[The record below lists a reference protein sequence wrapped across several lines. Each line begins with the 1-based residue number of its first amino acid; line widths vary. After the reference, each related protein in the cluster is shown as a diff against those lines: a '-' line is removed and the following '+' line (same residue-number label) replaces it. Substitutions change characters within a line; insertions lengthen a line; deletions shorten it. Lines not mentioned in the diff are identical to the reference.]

1 MSYFPFMIELN
12 NERCLIAG
20 GGTVAYRK
28 ACSMLEFGAVVMV
41 VSPEFCPELLE
52 LAEQMNTPDKY
63 CAATGDDRKDVTTGD
78 CKTDVV
84 ASVCKTDVTT
94 GVCKTDAV
102 TGDCKKCVEIQRMEQ
117 DNCGAGENFADYPGH
132 LTLIKR
138 CVQPQDIDDAFV
150 VIMATDDEKVNHDM
164 AELCR
169 QQRILV
175 NVVDVKSDCGFYF
188 PAIIKDKEVVISV
201 STGGQSPVLAGTIK
215 RNIESHLGRSY
226 GDIAERMGEL
236 REQIKAQIDGEEERK
251 KAFQQMVRSLLDES

>member
-1 MSYFPFMIELN
+1 MPDRRRRNCCIQKGVQH
-12 NERCLIAG
+12 AG
-20 GGTVAYRK
+20 IWRGVT
-28 ACSMLEFGAVVMV
+28 V

-52 LAEQMNTPDKY
+52 LVEQVNTPDKY
-63 CAATGDDRKDVTTGD
+63 CAATSDDRG
-78 CKTDVV
+78 
-84 ASVCKTDVTT
+84 SV
-94 GVCKTDAV
+94 
-102 TGDCKKCVEIQRMEQ
+102 
-117 DNCGAGENFADYPGH
+117 ENFADYSGC
-132 LTLIKR
+132 LTLVKR
-138 CVQPQDIDDAFV
+138 RVQPQDIDGAFV

>member
-28 ACSMLEFGAVVMV
+28 ACSMLEFGAVVTV

-52 LAEQMNTPDKY
+52 LAEQMNTSDKY
-63 CAATGDDRKDVTTGD
+63 CAATG
-78 CKTDVV
+78 
-84 ASVCKTDVTT
+84 VCKTN
-94 GVCKTDAV
+94 AV
-102 TGDCKKCVEIQRMEQ
+102 TSDCKKCVEIQRMGQ

>member
-1 MSYFPFMIELN
+1 MSYFPFMIELD

-28 ACSMLEFGAVVMV
+28 VCSMLEFGAVVTV
-41 VSPEFCPELLE
+41 VSPEFCSELLE
-52 LAEQMNTPDKY
+52 LAEHH
-63 CAATGDDRKDVTTGD
+63 AR
-78 CKTDVV
+78 
-84 ASVCKTDVTT
+84 
-94 GVCKTDAV
+94 
-102 TGDCKKCVEIQRMEQ
+102 
-117 DNCGAGENFADYPGH
+117 

-138 CVQPQDIDDAFV
+138 CVQPQDIDGAFV

-215 RNIESHLGRSY
+215 RNIESHLGRNY

-236 REQIKAQIDGEEERK
+236 REQVKAQIDGEEERK
-251 KAFQQMVRSLLDES
+251 KAFQQMVRSLLDEC

>member
-28 ACSMLEFGAVVMV
+28 VCSMLEFGAVVTV

-52 LAEQMNTPDKY
+52 LAEQMNMSDKY
-63 CAATGDDRKDVTTGD
+63 CAATSDDRTDAATGD
-78 CKTDVV
+78 CKTDVAISKGKTCV
-84 ASVCKTDVTT
+84 AVQSRV
-94 GVCKTDAV
+94 
-102 TGDCKKCVEIQRMEQ
+102 Q
-117 DNCGAGENFADYPGH
+117 DEYGAGEFFADYPRR

-138 CVQPQDIDDAFV
+138 RVQPQDIDDAFV

-169 QQRILV
+169 KKRILV
-175 NVVDVKSDCGFYF
+175 NVVDVKADCGFYF

-215 RNIESHLGRSY
+215 RNIESHLDRSY

-236 REQIKAQIDGEEERK
+236 REQIKAQVDGEEERK
-251 KAFQQMVRSLLDES
+251 KAFQQMVRSLLDEC

>member
-28 ACSMLEFGAVVMV
+28 VCSMLEFGAVVTV

-52 LAEQMNTPDKY
+52 LAEQVNTSDKC
-63 CAATGDDRKDVTTGD
+63 CAATSDDTIYETVQSR
-78 CKTDVV
+78 
-84 ASVCKTDVTT
+84 S
-94 GVCKTDAV
+94 
-102 TGDCKKCVEIQRMEQ
+102 Q
-117 DNCGAGENFADYPGH
+117 DEHGFQENQADR

-138 CVQPQDIDDAFV
+138 CVQPQDIDGAFV

-175 NVVDVKSDCGFYF
+175 NVVDVKADCEFYF

-236 REQIKAQIDGEEERK
+236 REQVKAQIDGEEERK
-251 KAFQQMVRSLLDES
+251 KAFQQMVRSLLDEC

>member
-1 MSYFPFMIELN
+1 MIELN

-28 ACSMLEFGAVVMV
+28 VCSMLEFGAVVTV

-52 LAEQMNTPDKY
+52 LAERLCVSDK
-63 CAATGDDRKDVTTGD
+63 C
-78 CKTDVV
+78 
-84 ASVCKTDVTT
+84 SS
-94 GVCKTDAV
+94 
-102 TGDCKKCVEIQRMEQ
+102 
-117 DNCGAGENFADYPGH
+117 GH
-132 LTLIKR
+132 LTLVKR
-138 CVQPQDIDDAFV
+138 CVQPQDIDGAFV

-188 PAIIKDKEVVISV
+188 PAIIKDKEIVISV

>member
-28 ACSMLEFGAVVMV
+28 VCSMLEFGAVVTV

-52 LAEQMNTPDKY
+52 LAERLRVSDKY
-63 CAATGDDRKDVTTGD
+63 R
-78 CKTDVV
+78 
-84 ASVCKTDVTT
+84 S
-94 GVCKTDAV
+94 
-102 TGDCKKCVEIQRMEQ
+102 
-117 DNCGAGENFADYPGH
+117 GH
-132 LTLIKR
+132 LTLVKR
-138 CVQPQDIDDAFV
+138 CVQPQDIVSAFV
-150 VIMATDDEKVNHDM
+150 VIMATDDEKVNHEM

-175 NVVDVKSDCGFYF
+175 NVVDVKADCGFYF

>member
-28 ACSMLEFGAVVMV
+28 VCSMLEFGAVVTV
-41 VSPEFCPELLE
+41 VSPEFCPELLK
-52 LAEQMNTPDKY
+52 LAEHP
-63 CAATGDDRKDVTTGD
+63 AR
-78 CKTDVV
+78 
-84 ASVCKTDVTT
+84 
-94 GVCKTDAV
+94 
-102 TGDCKKCVEIQRMEQ
+102 
-117 DNCGAGENFADYPGH
+117 

-138 CVQPQDIDDAFV
+138 CVQPQDIDGAFV
-150 VIMATDDEKVNHDM
+150 VIMATDDEKVNHEM

-175 NVVDVKSDCGFYF
+175 NVVDVKADCGFYF

>member
-12 NERCLIAG
+12 NERCLIAV

-28 ACSMLEFGAVVMV
+28 VCSMLEFGAVVTV

-52 LAEQMNTPDKY
+52 LAEQVNTPDKY
-63 CAATGDDRKDVTTGD
+63 CAATSDDRG
-78 CKTDVV
+78 
-84 ASVCKTDVTT
+84 SV
-94 GVCKTDAV
+94 
-102 TGDCKKCVEIQRMEQ
+102 
-117 DNCGAGENFADYPGH
+117 ENFADYSGC
-132 LTLIKR
+132 LTLVKR
-138 CVQPQDIDDAFV
+138 RVQPQDIDGAFV

>member
-28 ACSMLEFGAVVMV
+28 VCSMLEFGAVVTV
-41 VSPEFCPELLE
+41 VSPEFCPELLK
-52 LAEQMNTPDKY
+52 LAEHP
-63 CAATGDDRKDVTTGD
+63 AR
-78 CKTDVV
+78 
-84 ASVCKTDVTT
+84 
-94 GVCKTDAV
+94 
-102 TGDCKKCVEIQRMEQ
+102 
-117 DNCGAGENFADYPGH
+117 

-138 CVQPQDIDDAFV
+138 CVQPQDIDGAFV
-150 VIMATDDEKVNHDM
+150 VIMATDDGKVNHEM

-175 NVVDVKSDCGFYF
+175 NVVDVKADCGFYF

>member
-28 ACSMLEFGAVVMV
+28 VCSMLEFGAVVTV

-52 LAEQMNTPDKY
+52 LAEQVNTPGKY
-63 CAATGDDRKDVTTGD
+63 CSATSDDRG
-78 CKTDVV
+78 
-84 ASVCKTDVTT
+84 SV
-94 GVCKTDAV
+94 
-102 TGDCKKCVEIQRMEQ
+102 
-117 DNCGAGENFADYPGH
+117 ENFADYSGC
-132 LTLIKR
+132 LTLVKR
-138 CVQPQDIDDAFV
+138 RVQPQDIDGAFV

>member
-28 ACSMLEFGAVVMV
+28 VCSMLEFGAVVTV

-52 LAEQMNTPDKY
+52 LVEQVNTLDKY
-63 CAATGDDRKDVTTGD
+63 CAATSDDRG
-78 CKTDVV
+78 
-84 ASVCKTDVTT
+84 SV
-94 GVCKTDAV
+94 
-102 TGDCKKCVEIQRMEQ
+102 
-117 DNCGAGENFADYPGH
+117 ENFADYSGC
-132 LTLIKR
+132 LTLVKR
-138 CVQPQDIDDAFV
+138 RVQPQDIDGAFV

>member
-28 ACSMLEFGAVVMV
+28 VCSMLEFGAVATV

-52 LAEQMNTPDKY
+52 LADRINTSDKY
-63 CAATGDDRKDVTTGD
+63 CAATSDDRTDVAAGD
-78 CKTDVV
+78 CKTDAAISKGKTCV
-84 ASVCKTDVTT
+84 AVQSRV
-94 GVCKTDAV
+94 
-102 TGDCKKCVEIQRMEQ
+102 Q
-117 DNCGAGENFADYPGH
+117 DEHGAGEIFADYPGR

-169 QQRILV
+169 QKRILV
-175 NVVDVKSDCGFYF
+175 NVVDVKADCGFYF

-215 RNIESHLGRSY
+215 RNIESHLDRSY

-251 KAFQQMVRSLLDES
+251 KAFQQMVRSLLDEC

>member
-28 ACSMLEFGAVVMV
+28 VCSMLEFGAVVTV

-52 LAEQMNTPDKY
+52 LAEQVNTPDKY
-63 CAATGDDRKDVTTGD
+63 CAATNDG
-78 CKTDVV
+78 C
-84 ASVCKTDVTT
+84 
-94 GVCKTDAV
+94 
-102 TGDCKKCVEIQRMEQ
+102 
-117 DNCGAGENFADYPGH
+117 
-132 LTLIKR
+132 LTLVKR
-138 CVQPQDIDDAFV
+138 RVQPQDIDGAFV

>member
-28 ACSMLEFGAVVMV
+28 ACSMLEFGAVVTV

-63 CAATGDDRKDVTTGD
+63 CAATGGDRK
-78 CKTDVV
+78 
-84 ASVCKTDVTT
+84 DVTT

-102 TGDCKKCVEIQRMEQ
+102 TSDCKKCVEIQRMGQ

-150 VIMATDDEKVNHDM
+150 VIMATDDEKVNHEM

-175 NVVDVKSDCGFYF
+175 NVVDVKADCGFYF

>member
-28 ACSMLEFGAVVMV
+28 VCSMLEFGAVVTV

-52 LAEQMNTPDKY
+52 LAWRLCVSDKY
-63 CAATGDDRKDVTTGD
+63 
-78 CKTDVV
+78 
-84 ASVCKTDVTT
+84 SS
-94 GVCKTDAV
+94 
-102 TGDCKKCVEIQRMEQ
+102 
-117 DNCGAGENFADYPGH
+117 GH
-132 LTLIKR
+132 LTLVKR
-138 CVQPQDIDDAFV
+138 CVQPQDIDGAFV

-175 NVVDVKSDCGFYF
+175 NVVDVKADCGFYF

-226 GDIAERMGEL
+226 GNIAERMGEL

>member
-1 MSYFPFMIELN
+1 MSYFPFMIEMD

-28 ACSMLEFGAVVMV
+28 VCSMLEFGAVVTV

-52 LAEQMNTPDKY
+52 LAEHH
-63 CAATGDDRKDVTTGD
+63 AR
-78 CKTDVV
+78 
-84 ASVCKTDVTT
+84 
-94 GVCKTDAV
+94 
-102 TGDCKKCVEIQRMEQ
+102 
-117 DNCGAGENFADYPGH
+117 

-138 CVQPQDIDDAFV
+138 CVQPQDIDGAFV

-215 RNIESHLGRSY
+215 RNIESHLGRNY

-236 REQIKAQIDGEEERK
+236 REQVKAQIDGEEERK
-251 KAFQQMVRSLLDES
+251 KAFQQMVRSLLDEC

>member
-28 ACSMLEFGAVVMV
+28 VCSMLEFGAVVTV

-52 LAEQMNTPDKY
+52 LAERLCVSDK
-63 CAATGDDRKDVTTGD
+63 C
-78 CKTDVV
+78 
-84 ASVCKTDVTT
+84 SS
-94 GVCKTDAV
+94 
-102 TGDCKKCVEIQRMEQ
+102 
-117 DNCGAGENFADYPGH
+117 GH
-132 LTLIKR
+132 LTLVKR
-138 CVQPQDIDDAFV
+138 CVQPQDIDGAFV

>member
-28 ACSMLEFGAVVMV
+28 VCSMLEFGAVVTV
-41 VSPEFCPELLE
+41 VSSEFCPELLE
-52 LAEQMNTPDKY
+52 LAEHP
-63 CAATGDDRKDVTTGD
+63 AR
-78 CKTDVV
+78 
-84 ASVCKTDVTT
+84 
-94 GVCKTDAV
+94 
-102 TGDCKKCVEIQRMEQ
+102 
-117 DNCGAGENFADYPGH
+117 

-138 CVQPQDIDDAFV
+138 CVQPQDIVDAFV

-175 NVVDVKSDCGFYF
+175 NVVDVKADCGFYF

-215 RNIESHLGRSY
+215 RDIESHLGRSY

>member
-28 ACSMLEFGAVVMV
+28 VCSMLEFGAVVTV

-52 LAEQMNTPDKY
+52 LAEQVNTSDKC
-63 CAATGDDRKDVTTGD
+63 CAATSDDTIYETVQSR
-78 CKTDVV
+78 
-84 ASVCKTDVTT
+84 S
-94 GVCKTDAV
+94 
-102 TGDCKKCVEIQRMEQ
+102 Q
-117 DNCGAGENFADYPGH
+117 DERGFQENQADR

-138 CVQPQDIDDAFV
+138 CVQPQDIDGAFV

-175 NVVDVKSDCGFYF
+175 NVVDVKADCGFYF

-215 RNIESHLGRSY
+215 RNIESHLGRNY

-236 REQIKAQIDGEEERK
+236 REQVKAQIDGEEERK
-251 KAFQQMVRSLLDES
+251 KAFQQMVRSLLDEC

>member
-28 ACSMLEFGAVVMV
+28 ACSMLEFGAVVTV

-63 CAATGDDRKDVTTGD
+63 CAATGD
-78 CKTDVV
+78 
-84 ASVCKTDVTT
+84 
-94 GVCKTDAV
+94 
-102 TGDCKKCVEIQRMEQ
+102 CKKCVEIQRMGQ
-117 DNCGAGENFADYPGH
+117 DNCGAGENFTDYPGH

-150 VIMATDDEKVNHDM
+150 VIMATDDAKVNHDM
-164 AELCR
+164 ADLCR
-169 QQRILV
+169 QQSILV

>member
-1 MSYFPFMIELN
+1 MSYFPFMIEMN

-28 ACSMLEFGAVVMV
+28 VCSMLEFGAVVTV

-52 LAEQMNTPDKY
+52 LVNRINTSDKY
-63 CAATGDDRKDVTTGD
+63 CAATSDGR
-78 CKTDVV
+78 TDMS
-84 ASVCKTDVTT
+84 A
-94 GVCKTDAV
+94 GGGKTDAV
-102 TGDCKKCVEIQRMEQ
+102 TGDCKTDSATSDDKIDAATNDCKTCVEIQSREQ
-117 DNCGAGENFADYPGH
+117 DDCGSVEDFADYSGH

-138 CVQPQDIDDAFV
+138 RVQPQDIDDAFV
-150 VIMATDDEKVNHDM
+150 VIMATDDEKVNHAM

-169 QQRILV
+169 QKHILV
-175 NVVDVKSDCGFYF
+175 NVVDVKADCGFYF

-215 RNIESHLGRSY
+215 RNIESHLDRSY

-251 KAFQQMVRSLLDES
+251 KAFQQMVRSLLDEC

>member
-12 NERCLIAG
+12 NKRCLIAG

-28 ACSMLEFGAVVMV
+28 VCSMLEFGAVVTV

-52 LAEQMNTPDKY
+52 LAEHP
-63 CAATGDDRKDVTTGD
+63 AR
-78 CKTDVV
+78 
-84 ASVCKTDVTT
+84 
-94 GVCKTDAV
+94 
-102 TGDCKKCVEIQRMEQ
+102 
-117 DNCGAGENFADYPGH
+117 

-138 CVQPQDIDDAFV
+138 CVQPQDIVGAFV
-150 VIMATDDEKVNHDM
+150 VIMATDDEKVNHEM

-175 NVVDVKSDCGFYF
+175 NVVDVKADCGFYF

>member
-28 ACSMLEFGAVVMV
+28 ACSMLEFGAVVTV
-41 VSPEFCPELLE
+41 VSPEFCPELLK

-63 CAATGDDRKDVTTGD
+63 CAATGDDRNDVTTGD
-78 CKTDVV
+78 GKI
-84 ASVCKTDVTT
+84 
-94 GVCKTDAV
+94 DAV
-102 TGDCKKCVEIQRMEQ
+102 TSDCKKSVEIQRMGQ
-117 DNCGAGENFADYPGH
+117 DNCGAGENFTDYPGH

-138 CVQPQDIDDAFV
+138 CVQLQDIDDAFV

-169 QQRILV
+169 QKRILV
-175 NVVDVKSDCGFYF
+175 NVVDVKADCGFYF

-215 RNIESHLGRSY
+215 RNIESHLDRSY
-226 GDIAERMGEL
+226 GDIAERMGEI

-251 KAFQQMVRSLLDES
+251 KAFQQMVRSLLDEC

>member
-28 ACSMLEFGAVVMV
+28 VCSMLEFGAVVTV

-52 LAEQMNTPDKY
+52 LAEQVNTSDKC
-63 CAATGDDRKDVTTGD
+63 CAATSDDTIHETVQSR
-78 CKTDVV
+78 
-84 ASVCKTDVTT
+84 S
-94 GVCKTDAV
+94 
-102 TGDCKKCVEIQRMEQ
+102 Q
-117 DNCGAGENFADYPGH
+117 DEHGFQENQADR

-138 CVQPQDIDDAFV
+138 CVQPQDIDGAFV

-175 NVVDVKSDCGFYF
+175 NVVDVKADCGFYF

-236 REQIKAQIDGEEERK
+236 REQVKAQIDGEEERK
-251 KAFQQMVRSLLDES
+251 KAFQQMVRSLLDEC

>member
-28 ACSMLEFGAVVMV
+28 VCSMLEFGAVVTV

-52 LAEQMNTPDKY
+52 LAEHP
-63 CAATGDDRKDVTTGD
+63 AR
-78 CKTDVV
+78 
-84 ASVCKTDVTT
+84 
-94 GVCKTDAV
+94 
-102 TGDCKKCVEIQRMEQ
+102 
-117 DNCGAGENFADYPGH
+117 

-138 CVQPQDIDDAFV
+138 CVQPQDIVDAFV

-175 NVVDVKSDCGFYF
+175 NVVDVKADCGFYF

>member
-28 ACSMLEFGAVVMV
+28 VCSMLEFGAVVTV

-52 LAEQMNTPDKY
+52 LVEQVNTPDKY
-63 CAATGDDRKDVTTGD
+63 CAATSDDRG
-78 CKTDVV
+78 
-84 ASVCKTDVTT
+84 SV
-94 GVCKTDAV
+94 
-102 TGDCKKCVEIQRMEQ
+102 
-117 DNCGAGENFADYPGH
+117 ENFADYSGC
-132 LTLIKR
+132 LTLVKR
-138 CVQPQDIDDAFV
+138 RVQPQDIDGAFV

-175 NVVDVKSDCGFYF
+175 NVVGVKSDC
-188 PAIIKDKEVVISV
+188 DKEVVISV

>member
-28 ACSMLEFGAVVMV
+28 VCSMLEFGAVVTV

-52 LAEQMNTPDKY
+52 LAEHP
-63 CAATGDDRKDVTTGD
+63 AR
-78 CKTDVV
+78 
-84 ASVCKTDVTT
+84 
-94 GVCKTDAV
+94 
-102 TGDCKKCVEIQRMEQ
+102 
-117 DNCGAGENFADYPGH
+117 

-138 CVQPQDIDDAFV
+138 CVQPQDIDGAFV
-150 VIMATDDEKVNHDM
+150 VIMATDDEKVNHEM

-175 NVVDVKSDCGFYF
+175 NVVDVKADCGFYF

-226 GDIAERMGEL
+226 GDIAERMDAAPRADQSTL
-236 REQIKAQIDGEEERK
+236 DLSH
-251 KAFQQMVRSLLDES
+251 SLSYRHILHINDLHHCLLPFSHFPCTLYSYYFISIASMNVSHSFCASTLSTLSQ

>member
-28 ACSMLEFGAVVMV
+28 VCSMLEFGAVVTV
-41 VSPEFCPELLE
+41 VSTEFCPELLE
-52 LAEQMNTPDKY
+52 LAERLRVSDKY
-63 CAATGDDRKDVTTGD
+63 R
-78 CKTDVV
+78 
-84 ASVCKTDVTT
+84 S
-94 GVCKTDAV
+94 
-102 TGDCKKCVEIQRMEQ
+102 
-117 DNCGAGENFADYPGH
+117 GH
-132 LTLIKR
+132 LTLVKR
-138 CVQPQDIDDAFV
+138 CVQPQDIDGAFV

>member
-1 MSYFPFMIELN
+1 MSYFPFMIELD

-28 ACSMLEFGAVVMV
+28 VCSMLEFGAVVTV

-52 LAEQMNTPDKY
+52 LAEHP
-63 CAATGDDRKDVTTGD
+63 AR
-78 CKTDVV
+78 
-84 ASVCKTDVTT
+84 
-94 GVCKTDAV
+94 
-102 TGDCKKCVEIQRMEQ
+102 
-117 DNCGAGENFADYPGH
+117 

-138 CVQPQDIDDAFV
+138 CVQPQDIDGAFV
-150 VIMATDDEKVNHDM
+150 VIMATDDEKVNHEM

-175 NVVDVKSDCGFYF
+175 NVVDVKADCGFYF

-215 RNIESHLGRSY
+215 RNIESHLGRNY

-236 REQIKAQIDGEEERK
+236 REQVKAQIDGEEERK
-251 KAFQQMVRSLLDES
+251 KAFQQMVRSLLDEC

>member
-1 MSYFPFMIELN
+1 
-12 NERCLIAG
+12 
-20 GGTVAYRK
+20 
-28 ACSMLEFGAVVMV
+28 MLV
-41 VSPEFCPELLE
+41 
-52 LAEQMNTPDKY
+52 
-63 CAATGDDRKDVTTGD
+63 
-78 CKTDVV
+78 
-84 ASVCKTDVTT
+84 
-94 GVCKTDAV
+94 
-102 TGDCKKCVEIQRMEQ
+102 
-117 DNCGAGENFADYPGH
+117 
-132 LTLIKR
+132 KR
-138 CVQPQDIDDAFV
+138 RVQPQDIDDAFV

-169 QQRILV
+169 QKRILV
-175 NVVDVKSDCGFYF
+175 NVVDVKADCGFYF

>member
-1 MSYFPFMIELN
+1 MIELN

-28 ACSMLEFGAVVMV
+28 VCSMLEFGAVVTV

-52 LAEQMNTPDKY
+52 LAWRLCVSDKY
-63 CAATGDDRKDVTTGD
+63 
-78 CKTDVV
+78 
-84 ASVCKTDVTT
+84 SS
-94 GVCKTDAV
+94 
-102 TGDCKKCVEIQRMEQ
+102 
-117 DNCGAGENFADYPGH
+117 GH
-132 LTLIKR
+132 LTLVKR
-138 CVQPQDIDDAFV
+138 CVQPQDIDGAFV

-175 NVVDVKSDCGFYF
+175 NVVDVKADCGFYF

>member
-28 ACSMLEFGAVVMV
+28 ACSMLEFGAVVTV

-63 CAATGDDRKDVTTGD
+63 CAATGDDRKDVTKGV

-84 ASVCKTDVTT
+84 TS
-94 GVCKTDAV
+94 
-102 TGDCKKCVEIQRMEQ
+102 DCKKCVEIQRMGQ

-138 CVQPQDIDDAFV
+138 CVQPQDIDDEFV

-226 GDIAERMGEL
+226 GDIAERLGEL

>member
-28 ACSMLEFGAVVMV
+28 VCSMLEFGAVVTV

-52 LAEQMNTPDKY
+52 LAEHP
-63 CAATGDDRKDVTTGD
+63 AR
-78 CKTDVV
+78 
-84 ASVCKTDVTT
+84 
-94 GVCKTDAV
+94 
-102 TGDCKKCVEIQRMEQ
+102 
-117 DNCGAGENFADYPGH
+117 

-138 CVQPQDIDDAFV
+138 CVQPQDIDGAFV
-150 VIMATDDEKVNHDM
+150 VIMATDDEKVNHEM

-175 NVVDVKSDCGFYF
+175 NVVDVKADCGFYF
-188 PAIIKDKEVVISV
+188 PAIIRDKEVVISV